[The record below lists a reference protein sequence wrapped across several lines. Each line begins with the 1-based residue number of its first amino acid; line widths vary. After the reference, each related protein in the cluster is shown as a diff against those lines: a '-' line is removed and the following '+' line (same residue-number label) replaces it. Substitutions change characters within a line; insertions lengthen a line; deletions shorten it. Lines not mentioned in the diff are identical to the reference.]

1 MNNYLHKQI
10 NDRLYRILK
19 DISSDFHH
27 ELMSRKTKIARDNY
41 VYLEKDRNIHQ
52 RVIKEADVGII
63 PAEYDIKPK
72 FDSHINY
79 LEDKIADAN
88 TSQIRKMK
96 NRISLIKNI
105 HAELEKFIHNNADS
119 IVFSYTDEYLRV
131 VSFRT
136 FNRDT
141 GESKTIRPFNKS
153 GVFGFNF
160 FVPADPYA
168 PIPFKDAM
176 IVTRSEFDLLQ
187 LQSLLL
193 RNHLLFWNASAIGDD
208 LSADIETVSKC
219 STESFRINV
228 TPDLMLD
235 LAHDEQLSDY
245 SLDGLIRS
253 LNDDYSEALQAV
265 KRSWQNSVMITA

>member
-1 MNNYLHKQI
+1 MNNYSHKQT

-27 ELMSRKTKIARDNY
+27 ELISRKTKIARDTY
-41 VYLEKDRNIHQ
+41 LYLEKDRNIHQ
-52 RVIKEADVGII
+52 RVIKEADVGVI
-63 PAEYDIKPK
+63 PAEYDMSPK
-72 FDSHINY
+72 FDSLINY
-79 LEDKIADAN
+79 LENNLEDAN
-88 TSQIRKMK
+88 TIHSRKMK
-96 NRISLIKNI
+96 NRISLIRNI
-105 HAELEKFIHNNADS
+105 RAELDELVSNNADS
-119 IVFSYTDEYLRV
+119 IVFSYTDDWLRV

-141 GESKTIRPFNKS
+141 GDSKTISPFNKS

-160 FVPADPYA
+160 YLPADPYA
-168 PIPFKDAM
+168 PLPFKDAM

-193 RNHLLFWNASAIGDD
+193 RNHLLFWNACAIGDD

-219 STESFRINV
+219 STESFKINV

-235 LAHDEQLSDY
+235 LAHDENNDY
-245 SLDGLIRS
+245 GLDGLIRS
-253 LNDDYSEALQAV
+253 FNDDYSEALQAV
-265 KRSWQNSVMITA
+265 KSLWQDSIKI